1 LKAKSRYVVYASIW
15 HVPPPAAKVKSEI
28 IAVFDAKGRL
38 VGEFGM
44 GFSIHDYDGRYSK
57 RVGRLAVAGYLN
69 GEWEENVFTG
79 DEVVLASTEEVERR
93 ASIAPPGGFHVF
105 VAGEHVPLERIFYL
119 KAIFS
124 RALPN
129 APEVAMPERDNGV
142 PDMVPTEGTD
152 VEPDLKRALIQYLS
166 KKYQWYLD
174 PDEVHLIS
182 DKELE
187 RLRKEAEEMGYEF
200 AP

>member
-1 LKAKSRYVVYASIW
+1 MKAKSRYVVYASIW

-28 IAVFDAKGRL
+28 IAVFDSKGRL

-79 DEVVLASTEEVERR
+79 EEVILASTKEVEMR
-93 ASIAPPGGFHVF
+93 ASVAPPGGFHVF
-105 VAGEHVPLERIFYL
+105 IAGEHLPLEKTFYL

-124 RALPN
+124 RNLPN
-129 APEVAMPERDNGV
+129 APQVAMPERDNGV
-142 PDMVPTEGTD
+142 PDMVSTD
-152 VEPDLKRALIQYLS
+152 GNDSSSSLEDNLVEYLAR
-166 KKYQWYLD
+166 KYHWHLD
-174 PDEVHLIS
+174 ADQIHLIS
-182 DKELE
+182 DTELN
-187 RLRKEAEEMGYEF
+187 RLREEAIEFGYF
-200 AP
+200 W